1 MPYFTHK
8 KSPLNVGIGVFIDQ
22 LNGDYRLIFY
32 CVRSAHSSHAR
43 LECYLSEEWLIYS
56 GIRK

>member
-8 KSPLNVGIGVFIDQ
+8 KSPQSVGIGVFIDQ

-32 CVRSAHSSHAR
+32 CVRSAHPSRAW
-43 LECYLSEEWLIYS
+43 LGGYLSEEWLIYS